1 MAHCASEPF
10 QESDK
15 RVSSQV
21 VGDNTAHTV
30 RTRFMELMRKIPGL
44 VQ

>member
-1 MAHCASEPF
+1 
-10 QESDK
+10 
-15 RVSSQV
+15 V

-30 RTRFMELMRKIPGL
+30 RTRFMELMRKIRGL